1 MTKPLQ
7 FKLTEK
13 QIEEFNAKFKEIGLD
28 ADFSNLKNYKGSML
42 DALSEV
48 DEFLTKLNENSEK
61 ID

>member
-7 FKLTEK
+7 FKLTDK

-28 ADFSNLKNYKGSML
+28 ADFSKLKNYKGSML

-48 DEFLTKLNENSEK
+48 DGFLTKLNKNSEK